1 MTLVWADQ
9 GVVMSVGSLS
19 NARPFAQRL
28 SGYLQDAD
36 YRVAS
41 SEADREAIFRLRY
54 RAYLREGAIEPNPQQ
69 RFTDS
74 YDDMDNCWMF
84 GIHLD
89 DRLVSSIRFHVISPE
104 QPRGPAYD
112 VFPDIIRPMIQDGQT
127 VVDPTRL
134 VVDRAMTELY
144 PELPYVTIRA
154 AFMAAEYYEAEYMLA
169 TVRKEHQAFY
179 RRFFGFKQLCEPR
192 PYPTLLK
199 PISLLAANMPLQRD
213 TVVERYPIFLSS
225 YTERRMLFEQPRVDV
240 DMMETEFPLPAMQ
253 RIVNG

>member
-1 MTLVWADQ
+1 
-9 GVVMSVGSLS
+9 MSVGSMS
-19 NARPFAQRL
+19 STRPFAQRL

-41 SEADREAIFRLRY
+41 TEADREAIFRLRY
-54 RAYLREGAIEPNPQQ
+54 HAYLREEAIEPNARQ

-74 YDDMDNCWMF
+74 YDEMENCWMF

-89 DRLVSSIRFHVISPE
+89 GRLVSSIRFHVISPE
-104 QPRGPAYD
+104 APRGPAYD
-112 VFPDIIRPMIQDGQT
+112 VFPDIVRPMIQAGQT

-134 VVDRAMTELY
+134 VVERAMTELY
-144 PELPYVTIRA
+144 PELPFVTIRA

-179 RRFFGFKQLCEPR
+179 RRFFGFKQMCEPR

-225 YTERRMLFEQPRVDV
+225 FTERRMLFEQARIEADAVE
-240 DMMETEFPLPAMQ
+240 MELPVSAMR

>member
-1 MTLVWADQ
+1 
-9 GVVMSVGSLS
+9 MSVGSLS
-19 NARPFAQRL
+19 SARPFAQRL
-28 SGYLQDAD
+28 NGYLQDAD

-41 SEADREAIFRLRY
+41 GRADREAIYSLRY
-54 RAYLREGAIEPNPQQ
+54 HAYLRERAIDPNADE

-74 YDDMDNCWMF
+74 YDQMENCWLF

-104 QPRGPAYD
+104 KPMGPAYD
-112 VFPDIIRPMIQDGQT
+112 VFPDIVRPIIQAGQT
-127 VVDPTRL
+127 VIDPTRL

-179 RRFFGFKQLCEPR
+179 RRFFGFEQLCEPR

-213 TVVERYPIFLSS
+213 TVVGRYPIFLSS
-225 YTERRMLFEQPRVDV
+225 YTERRMLFEQVRVDT
-240 DMMETEFPLPAMQ
+240 DMADMPAAMIP